1 MKSFLVCSTLLAVVA
16 ANTCDDCT
24 AVVTVLANGLVS
36 DESIANQQVGLV
48 FPLNEIDS
56 TDRPSL
62 LEVFAQRQKTSLSV
76 RPDFQRSG
84 KLLLLVSG
92 LATTIHR

>member
-1 MKSFLVCSTLLAVVA
+1 MKAFLVCSTLIVAIA

-36 DESIANQQVGLV
+36 DESIANQQVGLA
-48 FPLNEIDS
+48 FPLNEVDS
-56 TDRPSL
+56 YNRPSL
-62 LEVFAQRQKTSLSV
+62 LEVCAQLQKTSLSV
-76 RPDFQRSG
+76 RPDYQRSG

-92 LATTIHR
+92 LATMIHR

>member
-1 MKSFLVCSTLLAVVA
+1 MQLFLLCSILLAAVA

-48 FPLNEIDS
+48 FLP
-56 TDRPSL
+56 
-62 LEVFAQRQKTSLSV
+62 A
-76 RPDFQRSG
+76 
-84 KLLLLVSG
+84 
-92 LATTIHR
+92 